1 MIRRILSNVVL
12 VAVPAMWLC
21 VFCRIDGGLS
31 FSGLIMTALL
41 AAISYLIIYLLFV
54 IVYRVKAGEPLID
67 PPDRN
72 PRKLPLWYR
81 VLSKIFR

>member
-31 FSGLIMTALL
+31 FSGLIMTAFL

-54 IVYRVKAGEPLID
+54 IVSRLESL
-67 PPDRN
+67 
-72 PRKLPLWYR
+72 
-81 VLSKIFR
+81 